1 MCPINLNI
9 HKISTQDR
17 THARMIAHDCYLRI
31 HSSWVEI
38 LVRIHSTL
46 LYLGHGATTKY
57 IERNLA
63 KRVRVSVG
71 ARDSTPARV
80 QEGATGRE
88 GGEQR
93 IRSFCIRTHAPGVPP
108 ADSHASPTARRSRC
122 CSTVGAQLTSRR
134 GSNTCRAGDDA
145 TQQKLSVEIAED
157 SFSW

>member
-1 MCPINLNI
+1 VVVYVEQRAFKKRLM
-9 HKISTQDR
+9 R
-17 THARMIAHDCYLRI
+17 ARAAAHGPRRFMARAACTLYT
-31 HSSWVEI
+31 
-38 LVRIHSTL
+38 LVPRPR
-46 LYLGHGATTKY
+46 GATTKLSATS
-57 IERNLA
+57 RSVCA
-63 KRVRVSVG
+63 SVG
-71 ARDSTPARV
+71 ARDSTPSKGP
-80 QEGATGRE
+80 GASQ

-93 IRSFCIRTHAPGVPP
+93 IRSFCIPSHAPGVPP